1 MSEEKK
7 KKVSISIDPVLWD
20 EAGVKIP
27 NRSAFIEEQLELYLA
42 NDLSEEKEVLE
53 LIDEKNAEL
62 SVLEGK
68 LCKLREAR
76 LKKVKDVDIFDAPM
90 VSINRLHSK
99 LGHVGKN
106 QIKMFAKNNDVPY
119 DALLQYVVD
128 LGLNIVNFA
137 EVI

>member
-1 MSEEKK
+1 MSDVKK
-7 KKVSISIDPVLWD
+7 KKVSISIDADLWD

-62 SVLEGK
+62 SILEGK

-76 LKKVKDVDIFDAPM
+76 LKKVKDVDIFENPM
-90 VSINRLHSK
+90 VSINRVHSK

-106 QIKMFAKNNDVPY
+106 QIKMFAKRNEVPY
-119 DALLQYVVD
+119 DALLQHVEG
-128 LGLNIVNFA
+128 LGFNIVNFA